1 MKNRLRRSGSA
12 QAAAGGGE
20 SGLQQVPHT
29 GSASKVKTPLPA
41 SHLSAYWSACLPAR
55 PPAWDAPPPLFP
67 APAPLSISVGL
78 CLLELRSGR
87 HAHILA
93 ANLE

>member
-55 PPAWDAPPPLFP
+55 PPAWVPPRSFPLP
-67 APAPLSISVGL
+67 
-78 CLLELRSGR
+78 LRSVSRLASVSLGSCV
-87 HAHILA
+87 LA
-93 ANLE
+93 ATRIFWQQT